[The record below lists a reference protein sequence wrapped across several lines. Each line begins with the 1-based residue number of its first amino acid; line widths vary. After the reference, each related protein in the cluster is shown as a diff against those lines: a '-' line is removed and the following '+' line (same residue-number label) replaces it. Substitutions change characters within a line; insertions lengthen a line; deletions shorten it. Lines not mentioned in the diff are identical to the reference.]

1 MIFTYKK
8 LYLFY
13 LVNKSKLKESTK
25 MNRFNRVTAIFLQL
39 QSKKIVRAKD
49 IADRFN
55 ISIRTVYRDIQTL
68 VEAGVPIG
76 SEAGIGYYLIEGYRL
91 PPVMFTKEEVT
102 AFLTAEKLIEKF
114 TDNSIDVNFKSGMMK
129 IRAILKSTDKEMLES
144 IEENIEV
151 LSRRPR
157 LENSNNSNHIQAVI
171 ESISERKSLNIRY
184 HTFYSNEIK
193 DRNIEPIG
201 IFFSSGYWHTIAFCE
216 FRKDYRDFRLDR
228 ILSITK
234 TDRAFHKKHPSI
246 KDYLGKV
253 TKEQNL
259 ETIIIQ
265 VDKSI
270 AQFLSEQKY
279 YNGFVNEQISVDTVQ
294 MTFLTS
300 STDYFVRWFL
310 MFADKAE
317 IVAPETLKT
326 LLSKKLTEIQKRN
339 F

>member
-1 MIFTYKK
+1 
-8 LYLFY
+8 
-13 LVNKSKLKESTK
+13 
-25 MNRFNRVTAIFLQL
+25 MNRFNRVTAIFIQL

-55 ISIRTVYRDIQTL
+55 VSIRTVYRDVQTL

-76 SEAGIGYYLIEGYRL
+76 SEAGIGYYIIDGYRL

-114 TDNSIDVNFKSGMMK
+114 TDNSIDSNFKSGMMK
-129 IRAILKSTDKEMLES
+129 IRAILKSTEKEMLES

-151 LSRRPR
+151 LSRRPQ
-157 LENSNNSNHIQAVI
+157 LKNSNKSNHTQSLI

-201 IFFSSGYWHTIAFCE
+201 IFFSAGYWHTIAFCE
-216 FRKDYRDFRLDR
+216 LRQDYRDFRLDR

-234 TDRAFHKKHPSI
+234 TDKTFKKKHPSV
-246 KDYLGKV
+246 KTYLGKI

-259 ETIIIQ
+259 VTIIIR
-265 VDKSI
+265 VDKEV
-270 AQFLSEQKY
+270 AQYLTEQKY
-279 YNGFVNEQISVDTVQ
+279 YNGFVNEQLIGDKVQ

-300 STDYFVRWFL
+300 STEYFVRWFL
-310 MFADKAE
+310 MFADKAD
-317 IVAPETLKT
+317 IVSPDSLKT
-326 LLSKKLTEIQKRN
+326 MLNKKLSEIKKRN

>member
-1 MIFTYKK
+1 
-8 LYLFY
+8 
-13 LVNKSKLKESTK
+13 
-25 MNRFNRVTAIFLQL
+25 MNRFNRVTAIFIQL

-55 ISIRTVYRDIQTL
+55 VSIRTVYRDVQTL

-76 SEAGIGYYLIEGYRL
+76 SEAGIGYYIIDGYRL

-114 TDNSIDVNFKSGMMK
+114 ADNSIDSNFKSGMMK
-129 IRAILKSTDKEMLES
+129 IRAILKNTEKDLLES

-151 LSRRPR
+151 LSRRPQ
-157 LENSNNSNHIQAVI
+157 LKNSNKSNHTQSLI

-201 IFFSSGYWHTIAFCE
+201 IFFSAGYWHTIAFCE
-216 FRKDYRDFRLDR
+216 LRQDYRDFRLDR

-234 TDRAFHKKHPSI
+234 TDKTFKKKHPSV
-246 KDYLGKV
+246 KTYLGKI

-259 ETIIIQ
+259 VTIIIR
-265 VDKSI
+265 VDKEV
-270 AQFLSEQKY
+270 AQFLTEQKY
-279 YNGFVNEQISVDTVQ
+279 YNGFVNEQLIGDKVQ

-300 STDYFVRWFL
+300 STEYFVRWFL
-310 MFADKAE
+310 MFADKAD
-317 IVAPETLKT
+317 IVSPDSLKT
-326 LLSKKLTEIQKRN
+326 MLNKKLSEIKKRN

>member
-1 MIFTYKK
+1 
-8 LYLFY
+8 
-13 LVNKSKLKESTK
+13 
-25 MNRFNRVTAIFLQL
+25 MNRFNRVTSIFIQL

-55 ISIRTVYRDIQTL
+55 VSIRTVYRDIQTL
-68 VEAGVPIG
+68 TEAGVPIG
-76 SEAGIGYYLIEGYRL
+76 SEAGVGYYLAEGYRL

-114 TDNSIDVNFKSGMMK
+114 TDNSIDSNFKSGMMK
-129 IRAILKSTDKEMLES
+129 IRAILKSTEKEMLES

-157 LENSNNSNHIQAVI
+157 LENSKNSNHIQALI
-171 ESISERKSLNIRY
+171 ESISERKSLKIRY

-201 IFFSSGYWHTIAFCE
+201 IFFASGYWHTIAFCDL
-216 FRKDYRDFRLDR
+216 RLDYRDFRLDR

-234 TDRAFHKKHPSI
+234 TDKTFKKEHPSI
-246 KDYLGKV
+246 KAYLGKI

-259 ETIIIQ
+259 VTIVIR
-265 VDKSI
+265 VDKDVTHY
-270 AQFLSEQKY
+270 LTEQKY
-279 YNGFVNEQISVDTVQ
+279 YNGFVNERSIGNKVE

-300 STDYFVRWFL
+300 STEYFVRWFL
-310 MFADKAE
+310 MFADKAD
-317 IVAPETLKT
+317 IVSPDSIKT
-326 LLSKKLTEIQKRN
+326 MLTKKLSEIKKRN

>member
-1 MIFTYKK
+1 
-8 LYLFY
+8 
-13 LVNKSKLKESTK
+13 
-25 MNRFNRVTAIFLQL
+25 L

-55 ISIRTVYRDIQTL
+55 VSIRTVYRDIQTL
-68 VEAGVPIG
+68 TEAGVPIG
-76 SEAGIGYYLIEGYRL
+76 SEAGIGYYLADGYRL

-114 TDNSIDVNFKSGMMK
+114 TDNSMDSNFKSGMMK
-129 IRAILKSTDKEMLES
+129 IRAILKSTEKEMLES

-157 LENSNNSNHIQAVI
+157 LENSNNSNHIQALI
-171 ESISERKSLNIRY
+171 ESISERKSLKIRY

-201 IFFSSGYWHTIAFCE
+201 IFFSAGYWHTIAFCDL
-216 FRKDYRDFRLDR
+216 RLDYRDFRLDR

-234 TDRAFHKKHPSI
+234 TDKTFKKEHPSI
-246 KDYLGKV
+246 KAYLGKI

-259 ETIIIQ
+259 VTIVIR
-265 VDKSI
+265 VDKDMV
-270 AQFLSEQKY
+270 QYLTEQKY
-279 YNGFVNEQISVDTVQ
+279 YNGFVNERSVGDKVE

-300 STDYFVRWFL
+300 STEYFVRWFL
-310 MFADKAE
+310 LFADKAD
-317 IVAPETLKT
+317 IVSPDSLKT
-326 LLSKKLTEIQKRN
+326 MLSKKLSEIKKRN

>member
-1 MIFTYKK
+1 
-8 LYLFY
+8 
-13 LVNKSKLKESTK
+13 
-25 MNRFNRVTAIFLQL
+25 MNRFNRVTAIFIQL

-55 ISIRTVYRDIQTL
+55 VSLRTVYRDIQTL

-76 SEAGIGYYLIEGYRL
+76 SEAGVGYSLIDGYRL

-114 TDNSIDVNFKSGMMK
+114 TDNSIDSNFKSGMMK
-129 IRAILKSTDKEMLES
+129 IRAILKSTEKEMLES

-151 LSRRPR
+151 LNRKPR
-157 LENSNNSNHIQAVI
+157 LENPGNSNYIQKLI

-201 IFFSSGYWHTIAFCE
+201 IFFSNGYWHTIAFCE
-216 FRKDYRDFRLDR
+216 LRQDYRDFRLDR
-228 ILSITK
+228 ILNISKSDIIFK
-234 TDRAFHKKHPSI
+234 KKHPSI
-246 KDYLGKV
+246 KTYLSKI

-259 ETIIIQ
+259 ETIVIN
-265 VDKSI
+265 VDKGV
-270 AQFLSEQKY
+270 AQFLIEQKY
-279 YNGFVNEQISVDTVQ
+279 YNGFVSEKFIGEKVQ

-300 STDYFVRWFL
+300 SMEYFVRWFL
-310 MFADKAE
+310 MFADKAD
-317 IVAPETLKT
+317 IVSPDSLKT
-326 LLSKKLTEIQKRN
+326 MLSKKLSEIKKRN

>member
-1 MIFTYKK
+1 
-8 LYLFY
+8 
-13 LVNKSKLKESTK
+13 
-25 MNRFNRVTAIFLQL
+25 MNRFNRVTAIFIQL

-55 ISIRTVYRDIQTL
+55 VSIRTVYRDIQTL
-68 VEAGVPIG
+68 TEAGVPIG
-76 SEAGIGYYLIEGYRL
+76 SEAGIGYYLIDGYRL

-114 TDNSIDVNFKSGMMK
+114 TDNSIDLNFKSGMMK
-129 IRAILKSTDKEMLES
+129 IRAILKNTEKEMLES

-157 LENSNNSNHIQAVI
+157 LENSGNSNHIQVLI
-171 ESISERKSLNIRY
+171 ESISEKKSVNIRY

-216 FRKDYRDFRLDR
+216 LRQDYRDFRLDR
-228 ILSITK
+228 ILNIKK
-234 TDRAFHKKHPSI
+234 TDKVFQKEHPSI
-246 KDYLGKV
+246 KDYLGKI

-259 ETIIIQ
+259 ETIIIR
-265 VDKSI
+265 VDQSI
-270 AQFLSEQKY
+270 AQFLTEQKY
-279 YNGFVNEQISVDTVQ
+279 YNGFVNEQEIGDTVQ

-300 STDYFVRWFL
+300 SMEYFVRWYL

-317 IVAPETLKT
+317 IVTPDSLKT
-326 LLSKKLTEIQKRN
+326 MLSKKLFEIKKRN

>member
-1 MIFTYKK
+1 
-8 LYLFY
+8 
-13 LVNKSKLKESTK
+13 
-25 MNRFNRVTAIFLQL
+25 MNRFNRVTAIFIQL

-49 IADRFN
+49 ISDRFN
-55 ISIRTVYRDIQTL
+55 VSIRTIYRDIQTL
-68 VEAGVPIG
+68 TEAGVPIG
-76 SEAGIGYYLIEGYRL
+76 SEAGVGYYLADGYRL

-114 TDNSIDVNFKSGMMK
+114 TDNSIDSNFKSGMMK
-129 IRAILKSTDKEMLES
+129 IRAILKSTEKEMLES

-157 LENSNNSNHIQAVI
+157 LENSKNSNHIQALI

-216 FRKDYRDFRLDR
+216 LRKDYRDFRLDR
-228 ILSITK
+228 ILSISK
-234 TDRAFHKKHPSI
+234 TDKTFKKEHPSI
-246 KDYLGKV
+246 KTYLGKI

-259 ETIIIQ
+259 ETIVIC
-265 VDKSI
+265 VDKDVV
-270 AQFLSEQKY
+270 QFLTEQKY
-279 YNGFVNEQISVDTVQ
+279 YNGFVNEQSIGDKVQ

-300 STDYFVRWFL
+300 STEYFVRWFL
-310 MFADKAE
+310 MFADKAD
-317 IVAPETLKT
+317 IVSPDSLKT
-326 LLSKKLTEIQKRN
+326 MLIKKLSEIKKRN

>member
-1 MIFTYKK
+1 
-8 LYLFY
+8 
-13 LVNKSKLKESTK
+13 
-25 MNRFNRVTAIFLQL
+25 MNRFNRVTAIFIQL

-55 ISIRTVYRDIQTL
+55 VSIRTVYRDVQTL

-76 SEAGIGYYLIEGYRL
+76 SEAGIGYYIIDGYRL

-114 TDNSIDVNFKSGMMK
+114 ADNSIDSNFKSGMMK
-129 IRAILKSTDKEMLES
+129 IRAILKSTEKEMLES

-151 LSRRPR
+151 LSRRPQ
-157 LENSNNSNHIQAVI
+157 LKNSNKSNHTQSLI

-201 IFFSSGYWHTIAFCE
+201 IFFSAGYWHTIAFCE
-216 FRKDYRDFRLDR
+216 LRQDYRDFRLDR

-234 TDRAFHKKHPSI
+234 TDKTFKKKHPSV
-246 KDYLGKV
+246 KTYLGKI

-259 ETIIIQ
+259 VTIIIR
-265 VDKSI
+265 VDKEV
-270 AQFLSEQKY
+270 AQYLTEQKY
-279 YNGFVNEQISVDTVQ
+279 YNGFVNEQLIGDKVQ

-300 STDYFVRWFL
+300 STEYFVRWFL
-310 MFADKAE
+310 MFADKAD
-317 IVAPETLKT
+317 ILSPDSLKT
-326 LLSKKLTEIQKRN
+326 MLNKKLSEIKKRN